1 MDAGRAVLGRTGSD
15 AAARS
20 TSRTGPRPP
29 AAHPLPGPAPAVLA
43 LQRSAGNRATAGLIG
58 RPGALTAVVVVA
70 RQITDGDRSGP
81 RDGCFDLLSEIIRL
95 LEEVADRFRQA
106 EEDRHRLFDF
116 HRRVQDSHPE
126 HGSWDGHREAY
137 ERRRQD
143 LRRKLERWDNDDDCR
158 MRRLST
164 AEQEELSDAREYAGR
179 EFPAR
184 PVPSMREAHEP
195 EADLEAEVRR
205 GLVEIGVPAFAVGAL
220 VVLVIAALAD
230 PEPFTK
236 LVLILGTATA
246 VALLVFFGREDD
258 VPPGAMAE
266 GGAPAPADG
275 ATTAVA

>member
-1 MDAGRAVLGRTGSD
+1 MDAERAVLDRRSGGATART
-15 AAARS
+15 A
-20 TSRTGPRPP
+20 PRP
-29 AAHPLPGPAPAVLA
+29 ATGHPLPGAAHAALA
-43 LQRSAGNRATAGLIG
+43 LQRSAGNRATTALIG
-58 RPGALTAVVVVA
+58 RAAPVSAVVVVA

-106 EEDRHRLFDF
+106 QEDRHRLFDF
-116 HRRVQDSHPE
+116 HRRAQDSHPE

-164 AEQEELSDAREYAGR
+164 AEQDELSDAREYAGR

-184 PVPSMREAHEP
+184 PVPSMREAHAP
-195 EADLEAEVRR
+195 GSDLEAEVRR
-205 GLVEIGVPAFAVGAL
+205 GLIEVGVPAFAVGAL

-230 PEPFTK
+230 PEPLTK
-236 LVLILGTATA
+236 LALILGTATA
-246 VALLVFFGREDD
+246 VALLVLFGREED
-258 VPPGAMAE
+258 VPPGAMAA
-266 GGAPAPADG
+266 GGAPGPADG
-275 ATTAVA
+275 AATAVA